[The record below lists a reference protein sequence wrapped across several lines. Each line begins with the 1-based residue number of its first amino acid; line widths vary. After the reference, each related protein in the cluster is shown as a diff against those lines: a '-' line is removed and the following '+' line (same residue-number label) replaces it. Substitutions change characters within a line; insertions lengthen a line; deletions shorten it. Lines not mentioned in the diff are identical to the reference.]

1 MFECFQY
8 SLATDNISCIHLKME
23 HISAHKHTSHGLTY
37 IIFTVHTYACVI
49 KPTRMKLKGH
59 VACLGKKRNYIQD
72 FVVKPEGNRP
82 LGRCRKGGKIIKMDL
97 KEICE
102 GMYSIDLA

>member
-1 MFECFQY
+1 
-8 SLATDNISCIHLKME
+8 
-23 HISAHKHTSHGLTY
+23 
-37 IIFTVHTYACVI
+37 
-49 KPTRMKLKGH
+49 MKWKGH
-59 VACLGKKRNYIQD
+59 VACLEKKRNYIQG

-102 GMYSIDLA
+102 GMYSIDLAQDRNRCQAVGFCYREVFDWMNVNPMVVITYNHHILGVKG